1 MGIKN
6 KTFKREHFFRAFK
19 WPWANRKYK
28 DTVFRLLFNSDKG
41 ALLDLYNA
49 LNHSNYSDPDELI
62 VNTLDTA
69 IYMGMHN
76 DLSFILD
83 THLNIYEHQSTR
95 CPNIPLRCLFYVG
108 KLYSQLID
116 EDQLYNEKRIKIP
129 TPHFVVFYNGIDEL
143 PEEMTYKLSEMYEQ
157 KTDNPELELTIKV
170 LNINHGMNQ
179 SLMRGCKML
188 NDYSIYVSKE
198 REFYEEYGSHEKA
211 VIRAIDYCIE
221 NDILRDFLLKERKAV
236 YMYSLSEYN
245 QTAHLKAVRQESFED
260 GKEQGIVIGEER
272 GIRIF
277 IEDKL
282 EDHVPEETI
291 IHKLMTKYDLTKE
304 EAMKYIEKYRI

>member
-1 MGIKN
+1 MRKG
-6 KTFKREHFFRAFK
+6 
-19 WPWANRKYK
+19 RKYW
-28 DTVFRLLFNSDKG
+28 
-41 ALLDLYNA
+41 
-49 LNHSNYSDPDELI
+49 ELKTKHLKE
-62 VNTLDTA
+62 NT
-69 IYMGMHN
+69 
-76 DLSFILD
+76 F
-83 THLNIYEHQSTR
+83 
-95 CPNIPLRCLFYVG
+95 
-108 KLYSQLID
+108 
-116 EDQLYNEKRIKIP
+116 
-129 TPHFVVFYNGIDEL
+129 
-143 PEEMTYKLSEMYEQ
+143 SEMYEQ

-272 GIRIF
+272 GIAIGEERGIAIGRDDGIRIF

-291 IHKLMTKYDLTKE
+291 IHKLMTKYELSKE
-304 EAMKYIEKYRI
+304 EAMEYIEKYRI

>member
-1 MGIKN
+1 M
-6 KTFKREHFFRAFK
+6 
-19 WPWANRKYK
+19 
-28 DTVFRLLFNSDKG
+28 
-41 ALLDLYNA
+41 
-49 LNHSNYSDPDELI
+49 
-62 VNTLDTA
+62 
-69 IYMGMHN
+69 
-76 DLSFILD
+76 
-83 THLNIYEHQSTR
+83 
-95 CPNIPLRCLFYVG
+95 
-108 KLYSQLID
+108 
-116 EDQLYNEKRIKIP
+116 
-129 TPHFVVFYNGIDEL
+129 FYNGIDEL

-221 NDILRDFLLKERKAV
+221 NDVLRDFLLKERKAV

-260 GKEQGIVIGEER
+260 GKEQGIAIGR
-272 GIRIF
+272 DDGIRIF

-291 IHKLMTKYDLTKE
+291 INKLMTKYDLTKE
-304 EAMKYIEKYRI
+304 EAMEYIEKYRI

>member
-1 MGIKN
+1 M
-6 KTFKREHFFRAFK
+6 
-19 WPWANRKYK
+19 Y
-28 DTVFRLLFNSDKG
+28 
-41 ALLDLYNA
+41 
-49 LNHSNYSDPDELI
+49 
-62 VNTLDTA
+62 
-69 IYMGMHN
+69 
-76 DLSFILD
+76 
-83 THLNIYEHQSTR
+83 
-95 CPNIPLRCLFYVG
+95 
-108 KLYSQLID
+108 ID

-260 GKEQGIVIGEER
+260 GKEQGIAIGEER

-291 IHKLMTKYDLTKE
+291 IHKLMTKYELTKE
-304 EAMKYIEKYRI
+304 EAMEYIEKYRI

>member
-1 MGIKN
+1 M
-6 KTFKREHFFRAFK
+6 
-19 WPWANRKYK
+19 Y
-28 DTVFRLLFNSDKG
+28 
-41 ALLDLYNA
+41 
-49 LNHSNYSDPDELI
+49 
-62 VNTLDTA
+62 
-69 IYMGMHN
+69 
-76 DLSFILD
+76 
-83 THLNIYEHQSTR
+83 
-95 CPNIPLRCLFYVG
+95 
-108 KLYSQLID
+108 ID

-198 REFYEEYGSHEKA
+198 REFYEEYDSHEKA

-245 QTAHLKAVRQESFED
+245 QTAHLKSVFED
-260 GKEQGIVIGEER
+260 GKEQGIAIGEER
-272 GIRIF
+272 SRKDGIRIF

-291 IHKLMTKYDLTKE
+291 IHKLMTKYELTKE
-304 EAMKYIEKYRI
+304 EAMEYIEKYRI

>member
-1 MGIKN
+1 M
-6 KTFKREHFFRAFK
+6 
-19 WPWANRKYK
+19 
-28 DTVFRLLFNSDKG
+28 
-41 ALLDLYNA
+41 
-49 LNHSNYSDPDELI
+49 
-62 VNTLDTA
+62 
-69 IYMGMHN
+69 
-76 DLSFILD
+76 
-83 THLNIYEHQSTR
+83 
-95 CPNIPLRCLFYVG
+95 
-108 KLYSQLID
+108 
-116 EDQLYNEKRIKIP
+116 
-129 TPHFVVFYNGIDEL
+129 
-143 PEEMTYKLSEMYEQ
+143 
-157 KTDNPELELTIKV
+157 
-170 LNINHGMNQ
+170 NINHGMNQ

-260 GKEQGIVIGEER
+260 GKEQGIAIGEER
-272 GIRIF
+272 SRKDGIRIF

-291 IHKLMTKYDLTKE
+291 IHKLMTKYELSKE
-304 EAMKYIEKYRI
+304 EAMEYIEKYRI